1 MLDLSDKK
9 MTVWVKSLELV
20 KLIYELTDTFPKEE
34 KYGMI
39 SQLRRASVS
48 VASNISEGAS
58 RRTHKERTRFYEIAR
73 SSLVEVDTQI
83 ELSLKL
89 NYLTKDDIMI
99 LNENANEVFAM
110 LSAMVNQENE
120 TSHFCLTRLNL

>member
-110 LSAMVNQENE
+110 LSAMVKP
-120 TSHFCLTRLNL
+120 RK

>member
-1 MLDLSDKK
+1 MYDNFQIINAIMLDLNHKR

-20 KLIYELTDTFPKEE
+20 KLIYKLTSTFPLEE

-48 VASNISEGAS
+48 VVSNISEGAS
-58 RRTHKERTRFYEIAR
+58 RRTFKERSRFYEIAR

-83 ELSLKL
+83 ELSLELK
-89 NYLTKDDIMI
+89 YLTKD
-99 LNENANEVFAM
+99 
-110 LSAMVNQENE
+110 
-120 TSHFCLTRLNL
+120 

>member
-1 MLDLSDKK
+1 MLDLSHKK

-110 LSAMVNQENE
+110 LSAMVKP
-120 TSHFCLTRLNL
+120 RK